1 MSDTIGREDPH
12 RRITEVVQR
21 GRLARDLLNQMKAAR
36 PTELHAVIVELNN
49 DFPGGAREAR
59 SRVVGDYL
67 SDKNEDSEAY
77 AAGPE
82 RELLLAAAMAS
93 LLAPIDELKF
103 HKKDRLFIR
112 KSAFTDH
119 YVFGELTTKTLENI
133 SRLQARMEERNEPLI
148 YKVWL
153 DRECEAFID
162 TSYRTIKCDAAQTAF
177 GAKGEKIVW
186 AVADTGIQGDH
197 PHFKR
202 HNNLD
207 LGELAHR
214 DFTGD
219 DLPAGEAAASALI
232 DEDGHGTHVAGI
244 IAGETRVG
252 PAEGDLPAVS
262 RISVIVKRRIDDQLS
277 EPIEKTLPHIAGAAP
292 ATKLLSLKVLTNRRS
307 GKVSML
313 LAAIGYVQR
322 VNEYGRNLRIH
333 GINLSLGYS
342 FDPEWFAAGQSPL
355 CKEVDRLVR
364 AGVVVVA
371 AAGNG
376 GYGTVTT
383 QTGQSEKA
391 AHASTIAD
399 PGNAD
404 LAITVGSTHR
414 DRPHEYG
421 VSYFSAKGPTA
432 DGRTKPDLVAPGER
446 IVSCALPLADTPA
459 DVACFKED
467 TGTSMAAPHVSAAI
481 AAFLSVRA
489 EFIGKPERVKALFL
503 DNATSL
509 GRRSEFQG
517 AGLIDLMR
525 TLQAV

>member
-1 MSDTIGREDPH
+1 MADQTNQADRIED
-12 RRITEVVQR
+12 VVQR
-21 GRLARDLLNQMKAAR
+21 GRLARDLIELMSAATDDDAR
-36 PTELHAVIVELNN
+36 HPVIIELNN
-49 DFPGGAREAR
+49 SFPGGAREAR
-59 SRVVGDYL
+59 ARVLGDYL
-67 SDKNEDSEAY
+67 ITHDGGDSSQY
-77 AAGPE
+77 APGPE
-82 RELLLAAAMAS
+82 RDLLISAS
-93 LLAPIDELKF
+93 WAGQNSPIEQFAFAERDV
-103 HKKDRLFIR
+103 LFLR
-112 KSAFTDH
+112 KSAFTDN
-119 YVFGELTTKTLENI
+119 YIFGELTRATLEGI
-133 SRLQARMEERNEPLI
+133 ARIPSLLEENNQPLV

-153 DRECEAFID
+153 DRDCGAFINK
-162 TSYRTIKCDAAQTAF
+162 SYRTIKCDAGQTAF
-177 GAKGEKIVW
+177 GASGADIVW

-202 HNNLD
+202 HETLKLPPGVN
-207 LGELAHR
+207 HR

-219 DLPAGEAAASALI
+219 DAIASEPEHALI

-244 IAGETRVG
+244 IAGETILNGDTAKG
-252 PAEGDLPAVS
+252 PA
-262 RISVIVKRRIDDQLS
+262 ISAINVAVKRRVDTGPPETNQ
-277 EPIEKTLPHIAGAAP
+277 ETLPLIAGAAP
-292 ATKLLSLKVLTNRRS
+292 KTKLVSLKVLKTRRS

-313 LAAIGYVQR
+313 LAAIGYVQH

-333 GINLSLGYS
+333 GLNLSLGYS
-342 FDPEWFAAGQSPL
+342 FDPEWFAAGQSPV
-355 CKEVDRLVR
+355 CKEVDRLVKS
-364 AGVVVVA
+364 GVVVVA

-383 QTGQSEKA
+383 QSGQSEKA

-399 PGNAD
+399 PGNAE

-432 DGRTKPDLVAPGER
+432 DGRNKPDLVAPGER
-446 IVSCALPLADTPA
+446 IVSCALAPPNSPADTA
-459 DVACFKED
+459 WFREE

-489 EFIGKPERVKALFL
+489 EFIGRPERVKALFL
-503 DNATSL
+503 AHATDL
-509 GRRSEFQG
+509 GRRPEFQG